1 MEYLCDKSLKIPE
14 VVNRRTDRTMTKRK
28 KKDKWTNDNLQNII
42 QKTKDRATR
51 MPLWKTGGELT
62 CITVTV
68 YHSGH

>member
-14 VVNRRTDRTMTKRK
+14 VVNRRTDRTMTKRE

-51 MPLWKTGGELT
+51 MPL
-62 CITVTV
+62 
-68 YHSGH
+68 